1 MITNIFVNSWRT
13 GNQSRYGAYIREWFG
28 FCTKQQIDPT
38 HPNII
43 KVLEFLHSLK
53 MRNVGYSVINTARS
67 ALSTFI
73 TIDNH
78 TVGMHPL
85 VCRYLKGVFN
95 EFPVLSK
102 HSFTWDIGVVLK
114 YISSL
119 NTENVQHLSQ
129 KLATLLAVLCGQYA
143 REVLSLMGIKNITME
158 QTCLIIRI
166 GDLLKISNPKFHN
179 GELKFP
185 KYIDNTNICPVATLK
200 QYLHMTSK
208 NRGEIKSL
216 FITKVRPFKPASKDT
231 IAKWIRET
239 LSNAGIDTSIF
250 SPHSTRSAA
259 SSTAKRCRVPIDTI
273 LKPGGWRSMKTFGWF
288 YDK

>member
-1 MITNIFVNSWRT
+1 M
-13 GNQSRYGAYIREWFG
+13 
-28 FCTKQQIDPT
+28 

-53 MRNVGYSVINTARS
+53 MRNVSYSVINTARS

-95 EFPVLSK
+95 EFPVLPK
-102 HSFTWDIGVVLK
+102 YSFTWDVGVVLK
-114 YISSL
+114 YISSMD
-119 NTENVQHLSQ
+119 TENVQHLSQ

-166 GDLLKISNPKFHN
+166 GDLLKISNRKFHN

-216 FITKVRPFKPASKDT
+216 FITQVRPFKPASKDT
-231 IAKWIRET
+231 IARWIRET
-239 LSNAGIDTSIF
+239 LSKAGIDTSTF

-259 SSTAKRCRVPIDTI
+259 SSTAKKGRVPINAI
-273 LKPGGWRSMKTFGWF
+273 LKTEGWRSMKAFGGF
-288 YDK
+288 TIRTLLKEKMILL

>member
-1 MITNIFVNSWRT
+1 M
-13 GNQSRYGAYIREWFG
+13 
-28 FCTKQQIDPT
+28 

-85 VCRYLKGVFN
+85 VCRYLKGFFN
-95 EFPVLSK
+95 KFPVLPK
-102 HSFTWDIGVVLK
+102 YLFTWDVGVELEC
-114 YISSL
+114 ISSMD
-119 NTENVQHLSQ
+119 TENVQHLSQ
-129 KLATLLAVLCGQYA
+129 KLATLLAILCGQRA
-143 REVLSLMGIKNITME
+143 REILSLMDISNIAME
-158 QTCLIIRI
+158 ETCLIIRI
-166 GDLLKISNPKFHN
+166 GDLRKTSNRKFHN
-179 GELKFP
+179 EELKFP
-185 KYIDNTNICPVATLK
+185 KYIENTNICPVTSLK

-231 IAKWIRET
+231 MAKWIRET